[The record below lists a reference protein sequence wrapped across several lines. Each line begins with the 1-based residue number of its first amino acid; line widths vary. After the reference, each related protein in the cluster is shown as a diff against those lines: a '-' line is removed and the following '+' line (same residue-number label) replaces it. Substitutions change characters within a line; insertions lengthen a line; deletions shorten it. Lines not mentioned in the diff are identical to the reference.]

1 MLTMI
6 ANKDTFIHR
15 LLSISLLLILHIT
28 TVRSGELISD
38 NSIEFS
44 GYSELYYTFDFT
56 NPKNIEKGN
65 FIVNHKR
72 NNTISTNILIG
83 KAAYT
88 NKSFRSTL
96 GLMIGDYSTFNL
108 INEKIGQK
116 YI

>member
-56 NPKNIEKGN
+56 NPKILKKG
-65 FIVNHKR
+65 
-72 NNTISTNILIG
+72 ISLLII
-83 KAAYT
+83 KEIIP
-88 NKSFRSTL
+88 FL
-96 GLMIGDYSTFNL
+96 L
-108 INEKIGQK
+108 IF
-116 YI
+116 